1 MLLDERKKRI
11 LEAVIE
17 EYNATAEPVGSTK
30 IATDYDLGFSPA
42 TIRNEMANLEEL
54 GYLEQPHVSAGRI
67 PSSSGYRLYID
78 TIMKEKTLT
87 AKEKQVIDEILKN
100 DIIKFETLIK
110 EASNIISR
118 LTNYT
123 SIAIG
128 PQMDNCTVEEIKLV
142 KLGQD
147 RLMIVILADN
157 GIIKESIIKYDGTL
171 PEENIEIFNNYLN
184 HKLKGMNFNQI
195 YENINSYVE
204 DELYNISTNIIPL
217 VVELNNLL
225 IDKNVEVYMDGTKN
239 LLELPELKQENTL
252 KNFLNIIETQDALKE
267 LLRSGYDGNI
277 NVYIGQENVFD
288 DFKDFTIIT
297 YKQKIND
304 KEIGTIGLIGPK
316 RMDYKKVIPVIKYV
330 GEALQEKIK
339 GGGNFDDGNKGNNGD
354 SGNNQEA
361 RDTSDE

>member
-17 EYNATAEPVGSTK
+17 EYNATAEPVGSSK
-30 IATDYDLGFSPA
+30 IANDYKLGFSPA

-67 PSSSGYRLYID
+67 PSSQGYRFYVD
-78 TIMKEKTLT
+78 SIMQEKKLT
-87 AKEKQVIDEILKN
+87 PSEKQVIDQILKE
-100 DIIKFETLIK
+100 DVTKFETLIK
-110 EASNIISR
+110 EASNIIAR
-118 LTNYT
+118 LTNYA

-128 PQMDNCTVEEIKLV
+128 PEMDSCQVEEIKLV
-142 KLGQD
+142 KIGQD

-157 GIIKESIIKYDGTL
+157 GIIKESIIKYTGQI

-184 HKLKGMNFNQI
+184 YKLKGMNFNDI
-195 YENINSYVE
+195 YENINEYVE
-204 DELYNISTNIIPL
+204 NELHNISNNIVPL

-225 IDKNVEVYMDGTKN
+225 VNNNADIYMDGAKN
-239 LLELPELKQENTL
+239 LLNLPELKKEETL

-267 LLRSGYDGNI
+267 MLKNSYDGNI
-277 NVYIGQENVFD
+277 NVYIGQENAFD
-288 DFKDFTIIT
+288 DLKDFTIIT

-304 KEIGTIGLIGPK
+304 KELGTIGLIGPK

-330 GEALQEKIK
+330 GDVIQEKIK
-339 GGGNFDDGNKGNNGD
+339 QGGNFDGRGEENK
-354 SGNNQEA
+354 E
-361 RDTSDE
+361 E

>member
-17 EYNATAEPVGSTK
+17 EYNATAEPVGSNK
-30 IATDYDLGFSPA
+30 IANDYKLGFSPA

-67 PSSSGYRLYID
+67 PSSQGYRFYVD
-78 TIMKEKTLT
+78 SIMQEKKLT
-87 AKEKQVIDEILKN
+87 PSEKQVIDQILKE
-100 DIIKFETLIK
+100 DVTKFETLIK
-110 EASNIISR
+110 EASNVIAR
-118 LTNYT
+118 LTNYA

-128 PQMDNCTVEEIKLV
+128 PAMDSCQVEEIKLV
-142 KLGQD
+142 KIGQD

-157 GIIKESIIKYDGTL
+157 GIIKESIIKYTGQI

-184 HKLKGMNFNQI
+184 YKLKGMNFNDI
-195 YENINSYVE
+195 YENINEYVE
-204 DELYNISTNIIPL
+204 NELHNISNNIVPL

-225 IDKNVEVYMDGTKN
+225 VNNNADIYMDGAKN
-239 LLELPELKQENTL
+239 LLNLPELKKEETL

-267 LLRSGYDGNI
+267 MLKNSYDGNI
-277 NVYIGQENVFD
+277 NVYIGQENAFD
-288 DFKDFTIIT
+288 DLKDFTIIT

-304 KEIGTIGLIGPK
+304 KELGTIGLIGPK

-330 GEALQEKIK
+330 GDVIQEKIK
-339 GGGNFDDGNKGNNGD
+339 QGGNFDGRGEENK
-354 SGNNQEA
+354 E
-361 RDTSDE
+361 E

>member
-1 MLLDERKKRI
+1 MSAKKEGDKMLLDERKKRI

-30 IATDYDLGFSPA
+30 IANDYKLGFSPA

-67 PSSSGYRLYID
+67 PSSQGYRFYVD
-78 TIMKEKTLT
+78 SIMQEKKLT
-87 AKEKQVIDEILKN
+87 PSEKQVIDQILKE
-100 DIIKFETLIK
+100 DVTKFETLIK
-110 EASNIISR
+110 EASNIIAR
-118 LTNYT
+118 LTNYA

-128 PQMDNCTVEEIKLV
+128 PAMDSCQVEEIKLV
-142 KLGQD
+142 KIGQD

-157 GIIKESIIKYDGTL
+157 GIIKESIIKYTGQI

-184 HKLKGMNFNQI
+184 YKLKGMNFNDI
-195 YENINSYVE
+195 YENINEYVE
-204 DELYNISTNIIPL
+204 NELHNISNNIVPL

-225 IDKNVEVYMDGTKN
+225 VNNNADIYMDGAKN
-239 LLELPELKQENTL
+239 LLNLPELKKEETL

-267 LLRSGYDGNI
+267 MLKNSYDGNI
-277 NVYIGQENVFD
+277 NVYIGQENAFD
-288 DFKDFTIIT
+288 DLKDFTIIT

-304 KEIGTIGLIGPK
+304 KELGTIGLIGPK

-330 GEALQEKIK
+330 GDVIQEKIK
-339 GGGNFDDGNKGNNGD
+339 QGGNFDGRGEENK
-354 SGNNQEA
+354 E
-361 RDTSDE
+361 E

>member
-30 IATDYDLGFSPA
+30 IANDYKLGFSPA

-54 GYLEQPHVSAGRI
+54 GYLEQPHVSAGRV
-67 PSSSGYRLYID
+67 PSSLGYRFYVD
-78 TIMKEKTLT
+78 SIMQEKKLT
-87 AKEKQVIDEILKN
+87 PTEKQLIDQMLKE
-100 DIIKFETLIK
+100 DVTKFETLIK
-110 EASNIISR
+110 EASNIIAR
-118 LTNYT
+118 LTNYA

-128 PQMDNCTVEEIKLV
+128 PAMDNCKVEEIKLV
-142 KLGQD
+142 KIGQD

-157 GIIKESIIKYDGTL
+157 GIIKESIIKYTGQI

-184 HKLKGMNFNQI
+184 YKLRGMNFNDI
-195 YENINSYVE
+195 YDNINEYVE
-204 DELYNISTNIIPL
+204 GELYNISTNIVPL

-225 IDKNVEVYMDGTKN
+225 VNNNAEIYMDGTKN
-239 LLELPELKQENTL
+239 LLNLPELKKEETL

-267 LLRSGYDGNI
+267 MLKNGYDGNI
-277 NVYIGQENVFD
+277 NVYIGQENAFED
-288 DFKDFTIIT
+288 LKDFTIIT

-330 GEALQEKIK
+330 GDAIQEKIK
-339 GGGNFDDGNKGNNGD
+339 QGGNFDGGEK
-354 SGNNQEA
+354 
-361 RDTSDE
+361 RDKEK

>member
-17 EYNATAEPVGSTK
+17 EYNATAEPVGSNK
-30 IATDYDLGFSPA
+30 IANDYKLGFSPA

-67 PSSSGYRLYID
+67 PSSQGYRFYVD
-78 TIMKEKTLT
+78 SIMQEKKLT
-87 AKEKQVIDEILKN
+87 PSEKQVIDQILKE
-100 DIIKFETLIK
+100 DVTKFETLIK
-110 EASNIISR
+110 EASNIIAR
-118 LTNYT
+118 LTNYA

-128 PQMDNCTVEEIKLV
+128 PAMDSCQVEEIKLV
-142 KLGQD
+142 KIGQD

-157 GIIKESIIKYDGTL
+157 GIIKESIIKYTGQI

-184 HKLKGMNFNQI
+184 YKLKGMNFNDI
-195 YENINSYVE
+195 YENINEYVE
-204 DELYNISTNIIPL
+204 NELHNISNNIVPL

-225 IDKNVEVYMDGTKN
+225 VNNNADIYMDGAKN
-239 LLELPELKQENTL
+239 LLNLPELKKEETL

-267 LLRSGYDGNI
+267 MLKNSYDGNI
-277 NVYIGQENVFD
+277 NVYIGQENAFD
-288 DFKDFTIIT
+288 DLKDFTIIT

-304 KEIGTIGLIGPK
+304 KELGTIGLIGPK

-330 GEALQEKIK
+330 GDVIQEKIK
-339 GGGNFDDGNKGNNGD
+339 QGGNFDGRGKENK
-354 SGNNQEA
+354 E
-361 RDTSDE
+361 E

>member
-30 IATDYDLGFSPA
+30 IANDYKLGFSPA

-67 PSSSGYRLYID
+67 PSSQGYRFYVD
-78 TIMKEKTLT
+78 SIMQEKKLT
-87 AKEKQVIDEILKN
+87 PSEKQVIDQILKE
-100 DIIKFETLIK
+100 DVTKFETLIK
-110 EASNIISR
+110 EASNIIAR
-118 LTNYT
+118 LTNYA

-128 PQMDNCTVEEIKLV
+128 PAMDSCQVEEIKLV
-142 KLGQD
+142 KIGQD

-157 GIIKESIIKYDGTL
+157 GIIKESIIKYTGQI

-184 HKLKGMNFNQI
+184 YKLKGMNFNDI
-195 YENINSYVE
+195 YENINEYVE
-204 DELYNISTNIIPL
+204 NELHNISNNIVPL

-225 IDKNVEVYMDGTKN
+225 VNNNADIYMDGAKN
-239 LLELPELKQENTL
+239 LLNLPELKKEETL

-267 LLRSGYDGNI
+267 MLKNGYDGNI
-277 NVYIGQENVFD
+277 NVYIGQENAFD
-288 DFKDFTIIT
+288 DLKDFTIIT

-304 KEIGTIGLIGPK
+304 KELGTIGLIGPK

-330 GEALQEKIK
+330 GDVIQEKIK
-339 GGGNFDDGNKGNNGD
+339 QGGNFDGRGEENK
-354 SGNNQEA
+354 E
-361 RDTSDE
+361 E

>member
-30 IATDYDLGFSPA
+30 IANDYKLGFSPA

-67 PSSSGYRLYID
+67 PSSQGYRFYVD
-78 TIMKEKTLT
+78 SIMQEKKLT
-87 AKEKQVIDEILKN
+87 PTEKQIIDQMLKE
-100 DIIKFETLIK
+100 DITKFETLIK
-110 EASNIISR
+110 EASNIIAR
-118 LTNYT
+118 LTNYA

-128 PQMDNCTVEEIKLV
+128 PAMDSCQVEEIKLV
-142 KLGQD
+142 KIGQD

-157 GIIKESIIKYDGTL
+157 GIIKESIIKYTGQI

-184 HKLKGMNFNQI
+184 YKLKGMNFNDI
-195 YENINSYVE
+195 YENINEYVE
-204 DELYNISTNIIPL
+204 NELHNISNNIVPL

-225 IDKNVEVYMDGTKN
+225 VNNNADIYMDGAKN
-239 LLELPELKQENTL
+239 LLNLPELKKEETL

-267 LLRSGYDGNI
+267 MLKNSYDGNI
-277 NVYIGQENVFD
+277 NVYIGQENAFD
-288 DFKDFTIIT
+288 DLKDFTIIT

-304 KEIGTIGLIGPK
+304 RELGTIGLIGPK

-330 GEALQEKIK
+330 GDVIQEKIK
-339 GGGNFDDGNKGNNGD
+339 RGGNFDGRGEENK
-354 SGNNQEA
+354 E
-361 RDTSDE
+361 E

>member
-1 MLLDERKKRI
+1 MRVLLDERKKRI

-30 IATDYDLGFSPA
+30 IANDYKLGFSSA

-67 PSSSGYRLYID
+67 PSSQGYRFYVD
-78 TIMKEKTLT
+78 SIMQEKKLT
-87 AKEKQVIDEILKN
+87 STEKQIIDQMLKE
-100 DIIKFETLIK
+100 DVIKFETLIK
-110 EASNIISR
+110 EASNIIAR
-118 LTNYT
+118 LTNYA

-128 PQMDNCTVEEIKLV
+128 PAMDSCKVEEIKLV
-142 KLGQD
+142 KIGQD

-157 GIIKESIIKYDGTL
+157 GIIKESIIKYSGQV

-184 HKLKGMNFNQI
+184 YKLKGMNFNDI
-195 YENINSYVE
+195 YENINEYVE
-204 DELYNISTNIIPL
+204 NELHNISNNIVPL

-225 IDKNVEVYMDGTKN
+225 SSNNAEVYMDGTKN
-239 LLELPELKQENTL
+239 LLNLPELKKEETL

-267 LLRSGYDGNI
+267 LLKNGYDGNI
-277 NVYIGQENVFD
+277 NVYIGQENAFD
-288 DFKDFTIIT
+288 DLKDFTIIT

-304 KEIGTIGLIGPK
+304 KELGTIGLIGPK

-330 GEALQEKIK
+330 GDVIQEKIK
-339 GGGNFDDGNKGNNGD
+339 QGGNFDGREERNEEERRVG
-354 SGNNQEA
+354 E
-361 RDTSDE
+361 